1 MKKEIS
7 RTYHRY
13 IEDRGSLLDQRN
25 GRFGLSARG
34 LWVGAF
40 LSLYLAV
47 GAPYVR
53 MAMRSTVMAFDFNTP
68 GAIFL
73 FLVLVGLLNVLFKV
87 VGRSRERALVAAVGA
102 VGLFLAW
109 YGPRGEL
116 DFHSPGLLFNLFIVS
131 SILINLPLV
140 WNGLTLVLNRA
151 ELVLVYVMLLVV
163 SGSVHYGDEPAVA
176 AGYHSLLLLRITRK

>member
-13 IEDRGSLLDQRN
+13 LKDRGSLLDQRN

-73 FLVLVGLLNVLFKV
+73 FLVLVGLLNLLFKV
-87 VGRSRERALVAAVGA
+87 VGRSRERALSTAVGA
-102 VGLFLAW
+102 VGLFLVW

-151 ELVLVYVMLLVV
+151 EQGNRIITVHVPI
-163 SGSVHYGDEPAVA
+163 GSPNICGP
-176 AGYHSLLLLRITRK
+176 SRP

>member
-1 MKKEIS
+1 
-7 RTYHRY
+7 
-13 IEDRGSLLDQRN
+13 
-25 GRFGLSARG
+25 
-34 LWVGAF
+34 
-40 LSLYLAV
+40 
-47 GAPYVR
+47 

-131 SILINLPLV
+131 SILINLLLV

-163 SGSVHYGDEPAVA
+163 SGPVHYGDEPAVA
-176 AGYHSLLLLRITRK
+176 AGYHSLLLLRPRPKINGWKSCCRICRHTKCWSTTGGRIGPFTKE

>member
-1 MKKEIS
+1 
-7 RTYHRY
+7 
-13 IEDRGSLLDQRN
+13 
-25 GRFGLSARG
+25 
-34 LWVGAF
+34 
-40 LSLYLAV
+40 
-47 GAPYVR
+47 

-140 WNGLTLVLNRA
+140 WNGLTLVLNPGRVSA
-151 ELVLVYVMLLVV
+151 GICHAV
-163 SGSVHYGDEPAVA
+163 SGFGPVHYGDEPTVV
-176 AGYHSLLLLRITRK
+176 AGYHSPLLLRRARK